1 MKLLKPLSLSALV
14 CLAPVMA
21 LAGTIFDDID
31 DVAVVPEPAG
41 ALVMGAALVT
51 VALVWRRRR

>member
-1 MKLLKPLSLSALV
+1 MKLLKSLSLSALV

-21 LAGTIFDDID
+21 MAGTIFD

>member
-1 MKLLKPLSLSALV
+1 MKLLKPLAFSAAV

-21 LAGTIFDDID
+21 LAGTPVFD